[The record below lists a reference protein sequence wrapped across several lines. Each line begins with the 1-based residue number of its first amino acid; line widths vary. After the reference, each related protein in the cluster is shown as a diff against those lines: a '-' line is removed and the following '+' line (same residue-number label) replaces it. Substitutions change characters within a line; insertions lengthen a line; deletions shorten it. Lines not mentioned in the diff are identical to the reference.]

1 MTRSPFIT
9 AVLGILLAGALAAAP
24 AGAMGQPATSQ
35 SAVALHSALRKLWE
49 EHIVYTRNY
58 IISALAGLEDTA
70 PVTERL
76 LRNQDDL
83 GSAIVPF
90 YGEEAGKKLAGLL
103 RAHIVIATDI
113 VTAAKAGD
121 NDGVTTGEKSWH
133 QNGEQ
138 IADFLSGANPNW
150 TRAAMS
156 DMLSKHLDYT
166 TTEIVSLLKGDWA
179 ADIAAYDKGHE
190 HMLMFADM
198 LSDGI
203 IKQFPA
209 KFSK

>member
-1 MTRSPFIT
+1 MTRTPFT
-9 AVLGILLAGALAAAP
+9 AAVLGILLAGVLAAAP
-24 AGAMGQPATSQ
+24 AGAMGQPGNTQ
-35 SAVALHSALRKLWE
+35 SAVELRGALRTLWE

-70 PVTERL
+70 PVAERL

-90 YGEEAGKKLAGLL
+90 YGEEAGKALAALL
-103 RAHIVIATDI
+103 RAHIVIAADI

-121 NDGVTTGEKSWH
+121 NDGVTAGEKSWH
-133 QNGEQ
+133 QNSEQ
-138 IADFLSGANPNW
+138 LADFLASANPNW

-166 TTEIVSLLKGDWA
+166 TTEVVSRLKGDWA

-198 LSDGI
+198 LSAGI

-209 KFSK
+209 KFSR